1 MKRVWIY
8 LRKYKKE
15 CFFAPFF
22 KMLEA
27 TFELFVPLVVASII
41 DIGISQNKPEHIMK
55 MCFMMLL
62 LAVIGL
68 VCSITAQFF
77 AAKAAVGC
85 STGMRQALFE
95 HIEGLSF
102 TEMDTIGTSTL
113 ITRMTSDINQVQNA
127 LNLTLRLFLR
137 SPFIVFGAMIMAF
150 TVDVQAAITFVV
162 VIPVLSVI
170 VFGIMLSTRP
180 MYKKVQAGLDK
191 LLGITR
197 ENLTGVRVIR
207 AFNKQQ
213 DEVTRF
219 SQANEELN
227 TLQKFVGSIS
237 GLMNPLTYIVV
248 NAAIIALIYVG
259 AIRVEHGALTQ
270 GAVVALYNYMSQIL
284 VELIKLANLIISITK
299 GLACANRIEGIF
311 DMQSSMKNGE
321 KDMPE
326 QQKDIPVVEFRN
338 VSLKYE
344 GNSEESI
351 SDVNLKVM
359 KGQTIGVIGGT
370 GSGKTSFVSLIPRYY
385 DATGGN
391 VFINGTD
398 VKEMKTESLREQI
411 SVVMQK
417 VQLFKGTIRSNMMM
431 GNRDATDEQIWKA
444 LEIAQAKEFVEGKD
458 GGLDAVVEQGGKNL
472 SGGQRQR
479 MTIARA
485 IVGEPQILILDDSS
499 SALDY
504 ATDASLRKAIQNMD
518 SKPTLFI
525 VSQRAASLMHADQIV
540 VLDDGCVAGIGTHEE
555 LLKNCEV
562 YQEIYYSQF
571 QREEA

>member
-213 DEVTRF
+213 DEVKRF

-248 NAAIIALIYVG
+248 NVAIIALIYVG

-326 QQKDIPVVEFRN
+326 QQTDIPVVEFRN

-417 VQLFKGTIRSNMMM
+417 VQLFKGTIRSNMLM
-431 GNRDATDEQIWKA
+431 GKKDATDEQIWKA

-485 IVGEPQILILDDSS
+485 IVGGPQILILDDSS

-504 ATDASLRKAIQNMD
+504 ATDASLRKAILNMD

>member
-8 LRKYKKE
+8 LKKYKKE

-213 DEVTRF
+213 DEVKRF

-248 NAAIIALIYVG
+248 NVAIIALIYVG

-326 QQKDIPVVEFRN
+326 QQTDIPVVEFRN

-417 VQLFKGTIRSNMMM
+417 VQLFKGTIRSNMLM
-431 GNRDATDEQIWKA
+431 GKKDATDEQIWKA

-504 ATDASLRKAIQNMD
+504 ATDASLRKAILNMD